1 MRIDNYNKQNII
13 NNDKDNFELTDEQ
26 LEYLYEQGIN
36 ELSELNKTTETYKEI
51 LKDSFYGKMMFQ
63 EDTTSVFF
71 DTLYMLFN
79 TILPATLQGDYDTL
93 LEALDV
99 NISEEEF
106 NIARAQLYIMLT
118 EKFLK

>member
-1 MRIDNYNKQNII
+1 MRV
-13 NNDKDNFELTDEQ
+13 NFVWSL
-26 LEYLYEQGIN
+26 L
-36 ELSELNKTTETYKEI
+36 
-51 LKDSFYGKMMFQ
+51 
-63 EDTTSVFF
+63 
-71 DTLYMLFN
+71 LYMLFN
-79 TILPATLQGDYDTL
+79 TILPATLQGDYDAL

>member
-51 LKDSFYGKMMFQ
+51 LKASFYGKMMFQ

-79 TILPATLQGDYDTL
+79 TILPATLQGDYDAL

-99 NISEEEF
+99 NISEEDF